1 MNIYVDVDNTIT
13 ETTGMDYQNAKPI
26 YDKIETIN
34 NLYDLGHT
42 ITYWTARGS
51 VSGIDFYELTKS
63 QLDDWGVKYHD
74 FMVGKPPFDLLIDD
88 KTINKI
94 NKKHLAEWL
103 TKEEEKN

>member
-26 YDKIETIN
+26 YEKISIIN
-34 NLYDLGHT
+34 DLYNQGHT

-51 VSGIDFYELTKS
+51 VSGINFYELTKS
-63 QLDDWGVKYHD
+63 QLEDWGVKYHN

-94 NKKHLAEWL
+94 NNNVFKWV
-103 TKEEEKN
+103 TKEEEEN

>member
-26 YDKIETIN
+26 YEKIEIIN
-34 NLYDLGHT
+34 KLYDSGHT

-51 VSGIDFYELTKS
+51 VSGIDFYDLTKT
-63 QLDDWGVKYHD
+63 QLENWGAKYHN
-74 FMVGKPPFDLLIDD
+74 FMVGKPPFDILIDD

-94 NKKHLAEWL
+94 DENLFKWQI
-103 TKEEEKN
+103 KEEKEN

>member
-26 YDKIETIN
+26 YEKIEIIN
-34 NLYDLGHT
+34 KLYDLGHT

-51 VSGIDFYELTKS
+51 VSGIDFYNLTKT
-63 QLDDWGVKYHD
+63 QLDNWGVKYHN
-74 FMVGKPPFDLLIDD
+74 FMVGKPAFDILLDD

-94 NKKHLAEWL
+94 NKNLLTWV
-103 TKEEEKN
+103 TKEEEEN